1 MPRRIIQSC
10 QPSQAREHVTRGQWS
25 RGTFLLL
32 AVLLVGGPARCG
44 AAPCTDCN
52 GDSGL
57 SIGEQLLASV
67 AIALTVIPATP
78 CFDINHNNVV
88 TIDEVIAAVN
98 RAVNGCPQPTPT
110 PTRTATNSATPTD
123 TPTMT
128 VPPTSTE
135 TPASF
140 WQSLASLPEARQ
152 DVGVAELGGR
162 IYVIGGLVQGPD
174 DSPQI
179 VDTVEYYDPLLDT
192 WSTAAPLPA
201 TLCGVVAAAVN
212 GQVYAIGGLGSLDLD
227 AVDSL
232 YAYDPDTDTWA
243 SRANL
248 PMPRGAGGAAVL
260 DGHIYVAGGLRADTS
275 VNDFAVYDPVSDT
288 WNTLTPMPTARDH
301 LGAGTIN
308 GIFYAVGGERRDE
321 LFGLLEAYDPT
332 SATWRQ
338 DLHPMPTARSGVAVA
353 VLANRLFAMGGE
365 GNLNSPTGVFA
376 QTEVYVPDQDAWQD
390 FPDMT
395 TPRHATAAAALGDR
409 VFVPGGAVLGGFA
422 PSAVNEALRP

>member
-1 MPRRIIQSC
+1 VP
-10 QPSQAREHVTRGQWS
+10 PGQWG
-25 RGTFLLL
+25 RGKFLLL
-32 AVLLVGGPARCG
+32 AVVLVVGPAQSG

-57 SIGEQLLASV
+57 TVGEQLLTSV
-67 AIALTVIPATP
+67 AMALNIIPATE
-78 CFDINHNNVV
+78 CFDINHDGVV
-88 TIDEVIAAVN
+88 TIDEVIAADDT
-98 RAVNGCPQPTPT
+98 AVNGCPQPTPT
-110 PTRTATNSATPTD
+110 PTKTATNSATPTD

-128 VPPTSTE
+128 E
-135 TPASF
+135 TPTITATPTPF
-140 WQSLASLPEARQ
+140 WQSLAPLPEARQ

-162 IYVIGGLVQGPD
+162 IYVIGGRVQGPD

-179 VDTVEYYDPLLDT
+179 VDTVEFYDPLVDT
-192 WSTAAPLPA
+192 WSNAGPLPA
-201 TLCGVVAAAVN
+201 TLYDVVAAAV
-212 GQVYAIGGLGSLDLD
+212 GGRVYAIGGLRSLDLS

-232 YAYDPDTDTWA
+232 YAYDPDTDMWE

-260 DGHIYVAGGLRADTS
+260 DGRIYVAGGLRDDTP
-275 VNDFAVYDPVSDT
+275 VNDFAVYDPESDT
-288 WNTLTPMPTARDH
+288 WNMLAPMPTARHH

-308 GIFYAVGGERRDE
+308 GIFYAVGGERRDV
-321 LFGLLEAYDPT
+321 LFGLLEAYDPR

-353 VLANRLFAMGGE
+353 ALANRLFAMGGE

-376 QTEVYVPDQDAWQD
+376 QTEVYVPDQDEWQD
-390 FPDMT
+390 FPYMT
-395 TPRHATAAAALGDR
+395 TPRHGTAAAAIGDR
-409 VFVPGGAVLGGFA
+409 VFVPGGAVQGGFA